1 MMVLRSED
9 AILSFQDGAD
19 LEPTTSF
26 LDNMHRLRNKSQ
38 NPQRLDKGVLPSP
51 SSTQLTKLI

>member
-19 LEPTTSF
+19 LDPTTSF
-26 LDNMHRLRNKSQ
+26 LNNMHRLRKKSAQ
-38 NPQRLDKGVLPSP
+38 NAQRLDKGVFKGSF
-51 SSTQLTKLI
+51 